1 MSNVSLCVAVSK
13 GFGIGRDGALP
24 WGHLPGDMRRFREL
38 TLGGGVIMGRKTY
51 ESIPE
56 RHRPLRGRLNVVMS
70 KTKMKDDQSDV
81 IYVSSFDELHALM
94 ASRDKTWY
102 VIGGASIFAHFL
114 LERRVHRVHMT
125 LIDARYE
132 GCDTF
137 FPTDG
142 LFEFGMSSHSEI
154 LSENGVDYR
163 FVTYTRIYRSD
174 EQAYLDLMRRILL
187 AGHDRPDR
195 TGTGTLAV
203 FGEQLRF
210 DLTDGQMPMVT
221 TRLTSF
227 KMVILELLFFLR
239 GCTDTRSLADQ
250 GVKIW
255 DGNTSREFLDGR
267 GLTDL
272 PAGDMGAGYGFQWR
286 HFGAAYGTCQDDYD
300 GSGVDQLN
308 EVVRLLKEDPTS
320 RRICMTAWNPAA
332 LHRMAL
338 PPCHSC
344 FVQFFVSGL
353 ELSCHMYQRSV
364 DCFLGLAANIPSYA
378 LLTNILAMKCG
389 LRPKELIISTGDTH
403 VYGNH
408 VTQIREQ
415 LTRLPLPSPR
425 LRVGDAVKD
434 KDWAVLDLSDFELVG
449 YMHHPAIKA
458 PMSV

>member
-1 MSNVSLCVAVSK
+1 
-13 GFGIGRDGALP
+13 
-24 WGHLPGDMRRFREL
+24 
-38 TLGGGVIMGRKTY
+38 
-51 ESIPE
+51 
-56 RHRPLRGRLNVVMS
+56 
-70 KTKMKDDQSDV
+70 
-81 IYVSSFDELHALM
+81 
-94 ASRDKTWY
+94 
-102 VIGGASIFAHFL
+102 
-114 LERRVHRVHMT
+114 
-125 LIDARYE
+125 
-132 GCDTF
+132 
-137 FPTDG
+137 
-142 LFEFGMSSHSEI
+142 
-154 LSENGVDYR
+154 
-163 FVTYTRIYRSD
+163 
-174 EQAYLDLMRRILL
+174 
-187 AGHDRPDR
+187 
-195 TGTGTLAV
+195 
-203 FGEQLRF
+203 
-210 DLTDGQMPMVT
+210 
-221 TRLTSF
+221 
-227 KMVILELLFFLR
+227 
-239 GCTDTRSLADQ
+239 
-250 GVKIW
+250 
-255 DGNTSREFLDGR
+255 
-267 GLTDL
+267 
-272 PAGDMGAGYGFQWR
+272 MGAGYGFQWH

-353 ELSCHMYQRSV
+353 DLSCHMYQRSV